1 MPVKRFDFLDKG
13 WALGIAGVIIMALAT
28 SLWGIAW
35 AQLSQVELQVQE
47 NWDAYQNNKV
57 EIERRLSTEETHY
70 MQIEKQLERIETKIE
85 ELGTHLRVSAPL
97 L

>member
-1 MPVKRFDFLDKG
+1 MPVKQLDFLDKG
-13 WALGIAGVIIMALAT
+13 WALGIAGILILTLAT